1 LLKYSVLQVKK
12 LLTPYW
18 TKQFPHG
25 KMNCQSI
32 FITGAGMSQSGN
44 SSKRQMRR
52 EQIRR
57 KETRGRNIFTAVIVI
72 IALLIGGLIVWSQLK
87 PIAKVTKIDANPREQ
102 ADANHMGDPNA
113 PVQLTEFA
121 DFQCPF
127 CERFYSDTEGQLEE
141 TYINTGQLYFTY
153 RSAGNWVS
161 QNMQQGK
168 TESEDAAQAAYCAGD
183 QNMFWEMHDMLY
195 ENAIGEDAGSFTD
208 RRLKLIAEETG
219 LDMDQ
224 FDECYSSGKY
234 ADQVEL
240 DFKEGVQ
247 SGMNGTP
254 TFILTYTNAAGE
266 QVPFPYTDGNGQPQL
281 GVISGAQPFSFFQ
294 QQIDAAL
301 AMAGK

>member
-1 LLKYSVLQVKK
+1 
-12 LLTPYW
+12 
-18 TKQFPHG
+18 
-25 KMNCQSI
+25 
-32 FITGAGMSQSGN
+32 MSQSGN

-57 KETRGRNIFTAVIVI
+57 KEARGRNIFTAVIVGVALI
-72 IALLIGGLIVWSQLK
+72 IAFLIIYPLLK
-87 PIAKVTKIDANPREQ
+87 PVTEVTKIEPHPREQ
-102 ADANHMGDPNA
+102 ADANHMGNPNA
-113 PVQLTEFA
+113 PIQLTEFA

-127 CERFYSDTEGQLEE
+127 CERFYTETEGQLEE
-141 TYINTGQLYFTY
+141 AYINTGQVYFTY

-161 QNMQQGK
+161 QNIQQGK

-195 ENAIGEDAGSFTD
+195 ANAIGEDAGSFTD
-208 RRLKLIAEETG
+208 RRLALIAENTG
-219 LDMDQ
+219 LDMTQ

-240 DFKEGVQ
+240 DFKEGVEA
-247 SGMNGTP
+247 GMNGTP

-266 QVPFPYTDGNGQPQL
+266 QVLFPYTDGNGQPQL

-294 QQIDAAL
+294 EQIDAAL
-301 AMAGK
+301 ALAGK

>member
-1 LLKYSVLQVKK
+1 
-12 LLTPYW
+12 
-18 TKQFPHG
+18 
-25 KMNCQSI
+25 
-32 FITGAGMSQSGN
+32 MSQSGN

-57 KETRGRNIFTAVIVI
+57 KETRGRNIFTAVVI
-72 IALLIGGLIVWSQLK
+72 GVAAFIAFLIIYPLVK
-87 PIAKVTKIDANPREQ
+87 PVTGVTKIEPKPRAQ
-102 ADANHMGDPNA
+102 ADANHMGDPDA

-127 CERFYSDTEGQLEE
+127 CERFYSETEGQLEE
-141 TYINTGQLYFTY
+141 SYINTGQLYFTY

-281 GVISGAQPFSFFQ
+281 GVISGAQPFSVFQ
-294 QQIDAAL
+294 EYIDGAL